1 MSIAWYPP
9 TFFKSK
15 IIRADIK
22 EKLKVNV
29 KIKGNL
35 AEGQADAEAFGS
47 NTFTD
52 AYANT
57 FAAEGLGSTSQ
68 AFSVSAAGRDKF
80 YHFGADFG

>member
-1 MSIAWYPP
+1 MSFSGYAP
-9 TFFKSK
+9 TFFKHK
-15 IIRADIK
+15 IIKADIK
-22 EKLKVNV
+22 EKVKVDI

-68 AFSVSAAGRDKF
+68 AFSVSAASRDKSYF
-80 YHFGADFG
+80 YGADFG